1 MIQSFGSGLGHAES
15 TWKRGMS
22 SAKAGMATMAAT
34 SDEKNNLTASSCAG
48 CERLYDAA
56 PCFARFGDL
65 DPGDIPLG
73 LGPRQIIGQS
83 RTVAL
88 WHADVKLLPDAPG
101 RGTQDATT
109 WLINNAGPGRVESDL
124 PMKTKT
130 HFAFRVDVWDHT
142 GSGIV
147 EHCRRR
153 CRSHA
158 ESERTT
164 NHWYRK

>member
-1 MIQSFGSGLGHAES
+1 MIQPFGSGLGHAES

-88 WHADVKLLPDAPG
+88 WHADVKLLPAPAWTRLG
-101 RGTQDATT
+101 EVRRTQRHG
-109 WLINNAGPGRVESDL
+109 L
-124 PMKTKT
+124 
-130 HFAFRVDVWDHT
+130 
-142 GSGIV
+142 
-147 EHCRRR
+147 
-153 CRSHA
+153 
-158 ESERTT
+158 
-164 NHWYRK
+164 